1 MKVNIENR
9 PGLKRDIT
17 SGAVINTD
25 NAAYLKAL
33 KANEIAKAKEQELID
48 LKNDVKELKDLMQ
61 TIIERLN

>member
-9 PGLKRDIT
+9 PGLKRDIST
-17 SGAVINTD
+17 GAVINTD
-25 NAAYLKAL
+25 NTAYLKAIR
-33 KANEIAKAKEQELID
+33 ANEIAKAKEQELID

>member
-9 PGLKRDIT
+9 PGLKRDIST
-17 SGAVINTD
+17 GAVINTD
-25 NAAYLKAL
+25 NTAYLKAI

>member
-9 PGLKRDIT
+9 PGLQRDIT

-25 NAAYLKAL
+25 NTAYLKAL

>member
-9 PGLKRDIT
+9 PGLQRDLT

-25 NAAYLKAL
+25 NAAYHKAL
-33 KANEIAKAKEQELID
+33 RAKELAKLKQNEIKD
-48 LKNDVKELKDLMQ
+48 LKQDVKELKELMQ

>member
-9 PGLKRDIT
+9 PGLQRDIT

>member
-9 PGLKRDIT
+9 PGLQRDIT

-61 TIIERLN
+61 TIIKRLN

>member
-17 SGAVINTD
+17 TGAVINTD

-33 KANEIAKAKEQELID
+33 KANEIARAKEQELID

>member
-33 KANEIAKAKEQELID
+33 KANEIAKVKEQELID

-61 TIIERLN
+61 TIIKRLN

>member
-33 KANEIAKAKEQELID
+33 KANEIAKVKEQELID